1 MRPRPAGAS
10 PDYTSGSTRAR
21 APEPLSSIPVYTAT
35 PRRWEA
41 TTTRS
46 TFLTSEGR
54 TWGQRQQVGETIQVV
69 RLIPIVTFQRGS
81 GERQRAITLTQD
93 DNLLVFTMR
102 ANNQYAVG
110 FMENTRNSRA
120 VQC

>member
-1 MRPRPAGAS
+1 MAGGRLERLQVGTAVSSSILAQESAMRPRPAGAS

-54 TWGQRQQVGETIQVV
+54 TWGQRQQVGFF
-69 RLIPIVTFQRGS
+69 LSFQIG
-81 GERQRAITLTQD
+81 RAH
-93 DNLLVFTMR
+93 V
-102 ANNQYAVG
+102 
-110 FMENTRNSRA
+110 
-120 VQC
+120 

>member
-81 GERQRAITLTQD
+81 GERPRATTLTQD

-110 FMENTRNSRA
+110 FMENTGNSWA